1 MRNHSLR
8 CNREKFSSL
17 SNEEGRSTR
26 ATTPN
31 KCPITES
38 WPVVIMRLSQPHP
51 HSTPLINITLYLPN
65 TLPDRCSELWTC
77 PSDTKATRGAGELT
91 VGDGRIL
98 HPLVLNT
105 LIFCTK
111 LTTYNTFETQVL
123 KIFNGKAILS
133 LVGEEGLN

>member
-1 MRNHSLR
+1 MELYDSLKLYRIISLLHFHSPERVLRKHSLR
-8 CNREKFSSL
+8 CNRDKFSSL

-38 WPVVIMRLSQPHP
+38 WPVIMRLSQPHP
-51 HSTPLINITLYLPN
+51 HSTSLINITLYLPN

-77 PSDTKATRGAGELT
+77 PSDTEATRGAGERT
-91 VGDGRIL
+91 VGDARTV

-105 LIFCTK
+105 LHF
-111 LTTYNTFETQVL
+111 LQN
-123 KIFNGKAILS
+123 
-133 LVGEEGLN
+133 

>member
-8 CNREKFSSL
+8 CRREKFSSL

-38 WPVVIMRLSQPHP
+38 WPVIMRLSQPHP

-91 VGDGRIL
+91 V
-98 HPLVLNT
+98 HPLVLYT

-111 LTTYNTFETQVL
+111 LTTFNIFETQVL
-123 KIFNGKAILS
+123 KNIERES
-133 LVGEEGLN
+133 YLVIGGGGGA